1 MNPRSRNVGTRPL
14 CDSWGNSESSLKQ
27 LQGFQEDD
35 FLCVLLGLITNSEM
49 ASVQL
54 KIFWL
59 KARAPCLKQSSFLEE
74 SVIPKSSAGE

>member
-1 MNPRSRNVGTRPL
+1 MNPCSRNVGTRPL

-35 FLCVLLGLITNSEM
+35 VLCVLLGLITNSEM

-54 KIFWL
+54 KIF
-59 KARAPCLKQSSFLEE
+59 
-74 SVIPKSSAGE
+74 

>member
-1 MNPRSRNVGTRPL
+1 MLVHVLFVTL
-14 CDSWGNSESSLKQ
+14 ESSLKQ

-35 FLCVLLGLITNSEM
+35 FLCVLLGLIKDSEM

-59 KARAPCLKQSSFLEE
+59 KARAPCLKRSSFLEE
-74 SVIPKSSAGE
+74 SAIPKSSPVWDGE